1 MPKTFELVRLID
13 HLRRRWHVIALA
25 CGVAVT
31 LALLA
36 GLIFPH
42 EYTATTRIVIEPPA
56 GTDLR
61 AAMAVSP
68 IYFESLKTYEL
79 VASGDRLFLDA
90 IEHFK
95 LPHRMAIDRLKRS
108 VLKVSIP
115 RNTKIL
121 EISVTLRDP
130 KPAQALALYIAE
142 QTVRLTRE
150 TATETEQDLIR
161 DAQKLWEDARTRMDK
176 TEASFVALSADEVS
190 RRGEKDAAQLTAA
203 LIQSQ
208 TARAAFQTAD
218 EHLAE
223 VRSTAGFR
231 GERLRII
238 DPGVIPE
245 RPSWPNVPLNLL
257 IAVFVALAAS
267 LAYLAFEFNYRLAR
281 SAAPRALSPVARV
294 KSGHD

>member
-1 MPKTFELVRLID
+1 MPETFEFIRFID
-13 HLRRRWHVIALA
+13 HLRRRWNVVALA
-25 CGVAVT
+25 CGVAAA
-31 LALLA
+31 LALVA
-36 GLIFPH
+36 GLVIPN

-61 AAMAVSP
+61 ASMAVSP
-68 IYFESLKTYEL
+68 IYLESLKTYEL

-108 VLKVSIP
+108 VLNVRIL

-130 KPAQALALYIAE
+130 KQAQALALYIAE

-150 TATETEQDLIR
+150 TATETEQDLIL
-161 DAQKLWEDARTRMDK
+161 DAQKQREEARARMEK
-176 TEASFVALSADEVS
+176 AEAALTALSRNSSDASAD
-190 RRGEKDAAQLTAA
+190 RAAQLNTAQ
-203 LIQSQ
+203 IQSD
-208 TARAAFQTAD
+208 TARAAFETAD

-257 IAVFVALAAS
+257 IAIFVALAAS

-281 SAAPRALSPVARV
+281 STAPRTLSPVARV

>member
-176 TEASFVALSADEVS
+176 TEASFVALSRHSADAS
-190 RRGEKDAAQLTAA
+190 ADHAAQLTAA

>member
-1 MPKTFELVRLID
+1 MPETFELFRFID
-13 HLRRRWHVIALA
+13 HLRRRWNVIALA
-25 CGVAVT
+25 CGVAVA
-31 LALLA
+31 LALVA
-36 GLIFPH
+36 GLVVPN

-79 VASGDRLFLDA
+79 VASGDRLFLDS

-150 TATETEQDLIR
+150 TATETEQDLIL
-161 DAQKLWEDARTRMDK
+161 DAQKQREEARARMEK
-176 TEASFVALSADEVS
+176 AEAALTALSRNSSDASAD
-190 RRGEKDAAQLTAA
+190 RAAQLNTAQ
-203 LIQSQ
+203 IQSD
-208 TARAAFQTAD
+208 TARAAFETAD

-257 IAVFVALAAS
+257 IAIFVALAAS
-267 LAYLAFEFNYRLAR
+267 LTYLAFEFNYRLAR

>member
-1 MPKTFELVRLID
+1 M
-13 HLRRRWHVIALA
+13 ALA

-36 GLIFPH
+36 SLVVAN

-61 AAMAVSP
+61 ASMAVSP
-68 IYFESLKTYEL
+68 IYLESLKTYEL

-95 LPHRMAIDRLKRS
+95 LPRRMAIDRMKRS

-130 KPAQALALYIAE
+130 KQAQELALYIAE

-150 TATETEQDLIR
+150 TATETEQDLIS
-161 DAQKLWEDARTRMDK
+161 DAQKQLADARTRMDK
-176 TEASFVALSADEVS
+176 AEAALAALSRHSADAGTD
-190 RRGEKDAAQLTAA
+190 RAAELSAA
-203 LIQSQ
+203 KIQSD
-208 TARAAFQTAD
+208 TARAAFETAD

-223 VRSTAGFR
+223 VRSSAGFR

-245 RPSWPNVPLNLL
+245 RPSWPNLPLNLL
-257 IAVFVALAAS
+257 IAVFVALAGS
-267 LAYLAFEFNYRLAR
+267 LVYLTFEFNYRLAR

>member
-1 MPKTFELVRLID
+1 MPETFELFRFID
-13 HLRRRWHVIALA
+13 HLRRRWNVIALA
-25 CGVAVT
+25 CGVAVA
-31 LALLA
+31 LALVA
-36 GLIFPH
+36 GLVVPN

-61 AAMAVSP
+61 ASMAVSP

-95 LPHRMAIDRLKRS
+95 LPRRMAIDRLKRS

-130 KPAQALALYIAE
+130 KQAQALALYIAE
-142 QTVRLTRE
+142 QTVRVTRE

-161 DAQKLWEDARTRMDK
+161 DAQKQWEDARTRMDK
-176 TEASFVALSADEVS
+176 TEASFAALSRHSADAS
-190 RRGEKDAAQLTAA
+190 TDHAAQLTAA
-203 LIQSQ
+203 MIQSQ

-223 VRSTAGFR
+223 VRSSAGFR
-231 GERLRII
+231 GDRLRII

-257 IAVFVALAAS
+257 IAIFVALAAS

-281 SAAPRALSPVARV
+281 SAAPRALSTVARV